1 MIIVLFPGGAFGS
14 TIEYSIRQFSNELQ
28 KVEAT
33 VMEDGSM
40 HSYTKEFHPVTISEF
55 LKIKDSKFEIVT
67 PTYPNHDYLS
77 PSETILE
84 LKKHINSE
92 HKVLLIYF
100 TNLEM
105 AEKHK
110 LFGYYKIPDFLDVVM
125 KDKQTAWNV
134 NYNSYKDMQPFELRE
149 ALSLYIDQQV
159 EYLEIHDSIDNNWL
173 CITPDDLLY
182 DFRNTISKIIE
193 YAGLTM
199 DHSQN
204 IEEFYKEW
212 FKKQQYIIDEFEKIN
227 AIVDSINSGSNM
239 TWDKLSILGEAI
251 VQSRLRQQGI
261 EIACHG
267 LNQFPTNTNDL
278 TKVLLN

>member
-40 HSYTKEFHPVTISEF
+40 HSYTKEFHPATISEF

-67 PTYPNHDYLS
+67 PTYPTLDYLS

-105 AEKHK
+105 AERYK
-110 LFGYYKIPDFLDVVM
+110 LFGYYKIPDFLDTTM
-125 KDKQTAWNV
+125 KDKHASWNV
-134 NYNSYKDMQPFELRE
+134 NYSSYKDMQMFELRE
-149 ALSLYIDQQV
+149 ALSLLIDQQV

-193 YAGLTM
+193 YTGLTI

>member
-33 VMEDGSM
+33 VMESGSM
-40 HSYTKEFHPVTISEF
+40 HSYTKEFHPLTINQF
-55 LKIKDSKFEIVT
+55 LKIKEFNYEIVT

-110 LFGYYKIPDFLDVVM
+110 LFGYYKIPDFLDTTM
-125 KDKQTAWNV
+125 KDKHASWNV
-134 NYNSYKDMQPFELRE
+134 NYSSYKDMQMFELRE
-149 ALSLYIDQQV
+149 ALSLLIDQQV

-193 YAGLTM
+193 YTGLTM

>member
-1 MIIVLFPGGAFGS
+1 M
-14 TIEYSIRQFSNELQ
+14 T
-28 KVEAT
+28 
-33 VMEDGSM
+33 
-40 HSYTKEFHPVTISEF
+40 
-55 LKIKDSKFEIVT
+55 LKIKEFNYEIVT

-110 LFGYYKIPDFLDVVM
+110 LFGYYKIPDFLDTTM
-125 KDKQTAWNV
+125 KDKHASWNV
-134 NYNSYKDMQPFELRE
+134 NYSSYKDMQMFELRE
-149 ALSLYIDQQV
+149 ALSLLIDQQV

-173 CITPDDLLY
+173 CITTDDLLY

-193 YAGLTM
+193 YTGLTI